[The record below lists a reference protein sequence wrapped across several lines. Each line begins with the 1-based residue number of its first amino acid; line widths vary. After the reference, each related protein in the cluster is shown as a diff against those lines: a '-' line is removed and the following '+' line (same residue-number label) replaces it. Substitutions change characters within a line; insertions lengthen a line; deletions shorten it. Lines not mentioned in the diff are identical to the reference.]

1 MLRVPVFSGAV
12 LWRRARSISGVIG
25 RYWSGFELGGRG
37 TGLSHCWGE
46 NDCYSC
52 LWGGEHYWD
61 LTWGDGE

>member
-1 MLRVPVFSGAV
+1 MLRVPVFSGSD
-12 LWRRARSISGVIG
+12 LWVRRLNISGVFG
-25 RYWSGFELGGRG
+25 KFWSVVW
-37 TGLSHCWGE
+37 SDISYSWGE